1 MVKYFTVE
9 RYGSFEGCV
18 FCHLV
23 FRSFQRDSFSRYVF
37 TDWIRNPPK
46 KYVFY
51 NYEVIDVKIFA
62 VYICNIDMLN
72 FNCEFC
78 LACILNNIS
87 QKLQRMITI
96 YTCNFS
102 KHLLIYFQ
110 DCGTT
115 TVGFGTSTTTQTP
128 SNNAGQYQ
136 GGRGGVRGFSKFIF

>member
-1 MVKYFTVE
+1 MSKFLQSTNV
-9 RYGSFEGCV
+9 
-18 FCHLV
+18 
-23 FRSFQRDSFSRYVF
+23 
-37 TDWIRNPPK
+37 
-46 KYVFY
+46 
-51 NYEVIDVKIFA
+51 
-62 VYICNIDMLN
+62 IDMLN
-72 FNCEFC
+72 FYCEFC

-136 GGRGGVRGFSKFIF
+136 GGRGVLGGSVNLYFKGVLCEIQIFSITASLIERTSPTALTDVKRIQNVKKSCRP